1 MLESEDDKEPM
12 LNVDGSIHIPAGSN
26 YLLRLYSNHG
36 VRVRMV
42 HRNHSQKIPTVREL
56 IERLSK
62 KHEKLLLEEM
72 ERSKAEKH
80 KSRSMRNSPL
90 RKIYGKRC
98 SYSLLGENKYLAFR
112 NRPQSANNGHVRSSS
127 STPTVPYTAADLA
140 YSDVNKQAGDLTTT
154 DLVCFDREKE
164 KNKFREFD
172 ASNRQHSGK
181 NNSRRSISLEKVNFD
196 NDKDELRPIKN
207 TFSTNKQNQGRP
219 NGLRGNFIRTDQ
231 LLNPKNNVSFQSVG
245 REPEDLIAMGTIW
258 SPNVQQ
264 RSSTT
269 TTASTKSL
277 ALPPSYNTLAA
288 QPIRKG
294 PNGLTAR
301 PLLGSQ
307 NQSTSKKEVEPRYS
321 DPLTGAPASF
331 QQRLIE
337 LSSLESET
345 IRWERTKKIKKK
357 SKADRD
363 S

>member
-1 MLESEDDKEPM
+1 MVSSSLAMLPSFGVRERQLAILETLSRICGRRSEDCPVSCSCRLPNSKYCILREAELKE
-12 LNVDGSIHIPAGSN
+12 A
-26 YLLRLYSNHG
+26 
-36 VRVRMV
+36 
-42 HRNHSQKIPTVREL
+42 E
-56 IERLSK
+56 
-62 KHEKLLLEEM
+62 LLLEKREQ
-72 ERSKAEKH
+72 H
-80 KSRSMRNSPL
+80 KIWAPL
-90 RKIYGKRC
+90 KI
-98 SYSLLGENKYLAFR
+98 
-112 NRPQSANNGHVRSSS
+112 NRPGFVSS

>member
-1 MLESEDDKEPM
+1 M

>member
-80 KSRSMRNSPL
+80 K
-90 RKIYGKRC
+90 
-98 SYSLLGENKYLAFR
+98 
-112 NRPQSANNGHVRSSS
+112 SSS

>member
-1 MLESEDDKEPM
+1 MKRPTSYLSMVKNYDCHDTSTSYVPVVALEYNVEPESALGCLSCPTITSTPSTKKPSSYLSRQCHSKRRNMEDDLSTVHK
-12 LNVDGSIHIPAGSN
+12 VQ
-26 YLLRLYSNHG
+26 G
-36 VRVRMV
+36 VAFG
-42 HRNHSQKIPTVREL
+42 QKSPVT
-56 IERLSK
+56 
-62 KHEKLLLEEM
+62 
-72 ERSKAEKH
+72 
-80 KSRSMRNSPL
+80 SRFGFN
-90 RKIYGKRC
+90 
-98 SYSLLGENKYLAFR
+98 
-112 NRPQSANNGHVRSSS
+112 SS